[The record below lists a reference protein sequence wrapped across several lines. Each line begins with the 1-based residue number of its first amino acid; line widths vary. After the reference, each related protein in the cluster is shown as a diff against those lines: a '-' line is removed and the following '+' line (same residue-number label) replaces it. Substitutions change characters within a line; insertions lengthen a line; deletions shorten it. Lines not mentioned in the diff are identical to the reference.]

1 MTLTAHA
8 LEDPIRELKET
19 ITGRVIAP
27 GDPDYDS
34 ARTVM
39 MGGIDRRP
47 AAIVRV
53 ANVDDVR
60 AVVALAGATG
70 VELAIR
76 SGGHSAKGDSTTEG
90 GIVLDL
96 HDMRAIDIDPV
107 AKTAWAE
114 TGLTA
119 AEVATATNEHG
130 LAIGFGDTGSVGIG
144 GITTGGGIGYLVRKH
159 GLTIDNVL
167 AADIVTADGQL
178 LRADADTNP
187 DLFWAIRGGG
197 GNFGVVTRFQYRLA
211 DLPEIVGGMLFLPVN
226 AEIIERFVTLADEA
240 PEEMSTIANVMPCP
254 PMPFVDEQWHG
265 KLVIFGLMCYAG
277 PAEPGQAAFQPFRDL
292 AKLAGMDA
300 PIADLV
306 KPSQYPEMFGPEGGD
321 AEGDAGGDRAA
332 DVGGA
337 SADDAASAAGA
348 GAAGA
353 EPGSTESGSA
363 PAAESAAGDG
373 SGPGGQGEYHP
384 LAVSRNLLIDRVDRP
399 TAETMMRY
407 LEALDAPMRVAQI
420 RVMGGA
426 MARVPWDATAFA
438 HRSYK
443 VLVNVAAF
451 YEDDA
456 DRVAKEAWMDEF
468 SDAILAAAGAT
479 STCAYVNFV
488 GDEGPDRLNDI
499 YPGETLQ
506 RLTEIKRRYD
516 PLNVFRLNQNIPP
529 A

>member
-1 MTLTAHA
+1 MTLSSTA
-8 LEDPIRELKET
+8 LQDSVRQLKQT
-19 ITGRVIAP
+19 VAGRVIEP
-27 GDPDYDS
+27 GDPDYDA

-39 MGGIDRRP
+39 LGGIDRRP

-53 ANVDDVR
+53 ADVDDVR
-60 AVVALAGATG
+60 AVVATAGATG
-70 VELAIR
+70 AELAVR
-76 SGGHSAKGDSTTEG
+76 SGGHSSKGDSTTEG

-96 HDMRAIDIDPV
+96 HDMRAIEIDPE

-119 AEVATATNEHG
+119 AEVSMAANEHG

-167 AADIVTADGQL
+167 AADVVTADGRL
-178 LRADADTNP
+178 LRADARGNP

-211 DLPEIVGGMLFLPVN
+211 DLPEIVGGMLFLPAT
-226 AEIIERFVTLADEA
+226 AETIERFVTLADEA
-240 PEEMSTIANVMPCP
+240 PDEMSTIANVMPCP
-254 PMPFVDEQWHG
+254 PMPFVDEAWHG
-265 KLVIFGLMCYAG
+265 KLVIFGLMCFAG
-277 PAEPGQAAFQPFRDL
+277 PAEPGQEAFQPFRDL
-292 AKLAGMDA
+292 ARLGGLDA

-306 KPSQYPEMFGPEGGD
+306 KPQAYPDMFGPEG
-321 AEGDAGGDRAA
+321 AE
-332 DVGGA
+332 
-337 SADDAASAAGA
+337 
-348 GAAGA
+348 
-353 EPGSTESGSA
+353 
-363 PAAESAAGDG
+363 DG
-373 SGPGGQGEYHP
+373 EDYHP
-384 LAVSRNLLIDRVDRP
+384 LAVSRNLLINRVDRP
-399 TAETMMRY
+399 VAETMMRF
-407 LEALDAPMRVAQI
+407 LEASDAAMRVAQI

-451 YEDDA
+451 YEDEA
-456 DRVAKEAWMDEF
+456 DRAGRQAWMEAF
-468 SDAILAAAGAT
+468 SEAIQGAAGAT
-479 STCAYVNFV
+479 SSCAYVNFV
-488 GDEGPDRLNDI
+488 GDEGATRLHDI
-499 YPGETLQ
+499 YPDATWQ

-516 PLNVFRLNQNIPP
+516 PTNLFRLNQNIPP